1 MLQYIQHNSS
11 RRELFS
17 HIHRRNKEV
26 PRLLKEVLIMTDF
39 HRNLI
44 PGLDALIGDPDI
56 LNPTALTKLKANT
69 MIIPAHY
76 IDRCRQF
83 RDELS
88 NRGEAATHLIHS
100 FARILETI
108 HQNDGNEYICDN
120 GMHII
125 FQKELDGKA
134 KSTAETTVMAA
145 RWFIE
150 HSGREDADDVAILTG
165 DNTLVALASLESV
178 DVAHVNPESYT
189 GRRKIKLTADAM
201 NIWCRRGYLTLEE
214 WNRNYPE
221 EKALNPNEF
230 VEFEYDDE
238 FVTEKRHFTYYIG
251 RFHKVETEKGE
262 EQAIEQIHY
271 IHSLP
276 KFINLRT
283 VGQAMFAEALLA
295 PVEEIPIV
303 ICPST
308 FGTGKTFLA
317 TNIGA
322 QLTIFEKK
330 PRYEG
335 IFICP
340 RDSELGKE
348 IGFLPGSEADKTI
361 AKAMPIVD
369 NFETYLKLRK
379 DKEKGGE
386 TKSRAQIKKDIKGYL
401 DDYFEFVSVINMGGR
416 SISDKWIIYDE
427 AQELERF
434 QINQLM
440 KRVGDGSK
448 LIIIGDPEQIF
459 NRHLNKQSNGLSYA
473 ATKMRGSEY
482 AAIISM
488 TNNEITRSKAAQEIA
503 KFVG

>member
-1 MLQYIQHNSS
+1 
-11 RRELFS
+11 
-17 HIHRRNKEV
+17 
-26 PRLLKEVLIMTDF
+26 MTDF
-39 HRNLI
+39 HKNII

-56 LNPTALTKLKANT
+56 LTPTALTKLKANT
-69 MIIPAHY
+69 LIIPTHY
-76 IDRCRQF
+76 VDRCREF

-88 NRGEAATHLIHS
+88 NRGEAATQLIRS
-100 FARILETI
+100 FAKISESI
-108 HQNDGNEYICDN
+108 HQSKGNEFICAN

-125 FQKELDGKA
+125 FQKELNGPA

-145 RWFIE
+145 RWFIDA
-150 HSGREDADDVAILTG
+150 SGRPDAEDVAILTG
-165 DNTLVALASLESV
+165 DNTLVTLASLEDV
-178 DVAHVNPESYT
+178 DVAHINPDTYT
-189 GRRKIKLTADAM
+189 GRRKVKLTEEAM
-201 NIWCRRGYLTLEE
+201 LAWCRKSYITLAE
-214 WNRNYPE
+214 WNRNYPD

-230 VEFEYDDE
+230 VEFEYDEDLE
-238 FVTEKRHFTYYIG
+238 TEHRHFTYYIG
-251 RFHKVETEKGE
+251 RFHKVETENGE
-262 EQAIEQIHY
+262 EQVIEQIHY
-271 IHSLP
+271 IHGLP
-276 KFINLRT
+276 KFIELRT
-283 VGQAMFAEALLA
+283 AGQAMFAEALLA

-322 QLTIFEKK
+322 QLVIFEKK

-348 IGFLPGSEADKTI
+348 IGFLPGDETAKTI

-369 NFETYLKLRK
+369 NFESYLKLRK
-379 DKEKGGE
+379 DKDKGGE
-386 TKSRAQIKKDIKGYL
+386 IKSRAQIKKDVRNYL
-401 DDYFEFVSVINMGGR
+401 DEYFEFVSVINMGGR
-416 SISDKWIIYDE
+416 SISNQWIIYDE

-440 KRVGDGSK
+440 KRAGDGSK
-448 LIIIGDPEQIF
+448 LIITGDPEQIF

-488 TNNEITRSKAAQEIA
+488 FDTEITRSKAAQEIA
-503 KFVG
+503 RFIG

>member
-1 MLQYIQHNSS
+1 M
-11 RRELFS
+11 
-17 HIHRRNKEV
+17 KE
-26 PRLLKEVLIMTDF
+26 F
-39 HRNLI
+39 HSNII

-56 LNPTALTKLKANT
+56 LAPTALTKLKANT

-76 IDRCRQF
+76 IDRCREF

-88 NRGEAATHLIHS
+88 NRGEAATQLIRS
-100 FARILETI
+100 FARILESI
-108 HQNDGNEYICDN
+108 HQGGGNEYTCAN
-120 GMHII
+120 GMKIL
-125 FQKELDGKA
+125 FQKELDGNA

-145 RWFIE
+145 RWFID
-150 HSGREDADDVAILTG
+150 HSGRKDAEDVAILTG
-165 DNTLVALASLESV
+165 DNTLVALASLEDV
-178 DVAHVNPESYT
+178 DVAHINPDVYT
-189 GRRKIKLTADAM
+189 GRRKIKLTEEAM
-201 NIWCRRGYLTLEE
+201 LAWCRKSYLTLAE
-214 WNRNYPE
+214 WNRNYPD

-230 VEFEYDDE
+230 IEFEYDE
-238 FVTEKRHFTYYIG
+238 NLETENRHFTYYIG
-251 RFHKVETEKGE
+251 RFRKVQSENGE
-262 EQAIEQIHY
+262 EQVIQQIHY
-271 IHSLP
+271 IHALP
-276 KFINLRT
+276 KFIELRT
-283 VGQAMFAEALLA
+283 AGQAMFAEALLA

-317 TNIGA
+317 TSIGA
-322 QLTIFEKK
+322 QLAIFEKK

-348 IGFLPGSEADKTI
+348 IGFLPGDEAAKTI

-369 NFETYLKLRK
+369 NFESYLRLRK
-379 DKEKGGE
+379 DKDKGGE
-386 TKSRAQIKKDIKGYL
+386 VKSRSQIKKDVKNYL
-401 DDYFEFVSVINMGGR
+401 DEYFEFVSVINMGGR
-416 SISDKWIIYDE
+416 SISNQWIIYDE

-448 LIIIGDPEQIF
+448 LIITGDPEQIF

-488 TNNEITRSKAAQEIA
+488 HDSEITRSKAAQEIA
-503 KFVG
+503 KFIG